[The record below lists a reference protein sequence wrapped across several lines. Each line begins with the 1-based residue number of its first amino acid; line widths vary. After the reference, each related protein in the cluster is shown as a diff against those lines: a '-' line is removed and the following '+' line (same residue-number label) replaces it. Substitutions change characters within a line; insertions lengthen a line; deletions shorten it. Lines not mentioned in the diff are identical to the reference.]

1 MSPLPAGD
9 LPQKPNSSTCRERGF
24 LRSLALLL
32 GPVALRLE
40 DCATRARKFTATLA
54 VPQPDAVQCE
64 AGFARCRTLVAQG
77 RKSNFGANA
86 ASATG
91 GTAAGTAVATTAAGS
106 AVGASISRAMGGSG
120 ATAGGAAIAV
130 AAPIVSA
137 LGGFGFP
144 SCYGPA
150 TKKVCKTRWCCACRI
165 RTLKSP
171 LACHEEIEK
180 ALRNYRR
187 AQPSAA
193 ESIAVA
199 APFKA

>member
-9 LPQKPNSSTCRERGF
+9 LPQKPNSSTCREGGF

-64 AGFARCRTLVAQG
+64 ADFARCRTLVAQG

-91 GTAAGTAVATTAAGS
+91 GTAAGTAVATTAVGS
-106 AVGASISRAMGGSG
+106 AVRARYQSCHGRKRRYGRGSRNRCCGTDRWRARQIR
-120 ATAGGAAIAV
+120 IAQLLR
-130 AAPIVSA
+130 SSNEER
-137 LGGFGFP
+137 LQD
-144 SCYGPA
+144 
-150 TKKVCKTRWCCACRI
+150 
-165 RTLKSP
+165 P
-171 LACHEEIEK
+171 LVLCLSDSNSK
-180 ALRNYRR
+180 
-187 AQPSAA
+187 
-193 ESIAVA
+193 IAFSM
-199 APFKA
+199 P